1 MASGN
6 SPPALTRNVRYK
18 LISQAENATTT
29 TRVRFSSAGALP
41 PQASAGVSGS
51 TPGIRGA
58 HADLITRLQALPPYR
73 FDPRLQATPDQLELQ
88 ADILR
93 CNLRAMAQYVVA
105 ADHTYAIHT
114 DRLYLNGLFDDI
126 IGDLCGAIAS
136 AAETVREEGVYAGRA
151 P

>member
-1 MASGN
+1 MQG
-6 SPPALTRNVRYK
+6 LTRNVRYK
-18 LISQAENATTT
+18 LMSQAENATTT

-105 ADHTYAIHT
+105 FVRDTADHTYAIHT
-114 DRLYLNGLFDDI
+114 DRLYLNGLFVDI
-126 IGDLCGAIAS
+126 IGDLCGAIES
-136 AAETVREEGVYAGRA
+136 AAETVREEGVYVGSAA
-151 P
+151 